1 MTQRREERGYTAKFE
16 LQELPNAVIVAALQ
30 SPAED
35 PFSEREKKG
44 STLRTSRETLDPGW
58 MPSILLVDTNSWA
71 DLFSRYTTLMVQ

>member
-44 STLRTSRETLDPGW
+44 STLRTSRETLDPG
-58 MPSILLVDTNSWA
+58 
-71 DLFSRYTTLMVQ
+71 